1 VRVTL
6 KDIADE
12 AGVSMMTVSNVVN
25 GKRARVSPETIE
37 RIQRIVAERG
47 YVPSASARSLAAKS
61 SRLIGLLVP
70 AADEDSLMISPHN
83 VAIVGQIEREL
94 RKGGYHLLL
103 RGIAQPAEVA
113 EALQSWSLDG
123 AVLLGFLD
131 EEIDRLT
138 PRAVGKVSLLAIDSY
153 SANPLTT
160 GVRSDDF
167 TGALLAARHLISLG
181 HREIVF
187 AGPAFSSVGVVHQR
201 YEGFREAFASEGLEW
216 RERLVTVETTT
227 HARGVELGRVLK
239 DEHPS
244 ATAVFATA
252 DILAIGIMEGL
263 AERGFSVPGDVSV
276 LGFDDLDLSRYVTP
290 RLTTI
295 AQDIPQK
302 AGIAVRQLL
311 AAVEGKEHLTDP
323 ITLDVRLIER
333 ESTGSPPVLVRP
345 GLEEQDARGQRDVE

>member
-1 VRVTL
+1 MRVTL

-103 RGIAQPAEVA
+103 RGIAAPAEVA

-138 PRAVGKVSLLAIDSY
+138 ARAVGKVSLLAIDSY
-153 SANPLTT
+153 SGNPLTT
-160 GVRSDDF
+160 GVRSDDY
-167 TGALLAARHLISLG
+167 TGALLAARHLLELG

-187 AGPAFSSVGVVHQR
+187 AGPSFTDVGVVHER
-201 YEGFREAFASEGLEW
+201 FSGFQAAFAEAGLVW
-216 RERLVTVETTT
+216 QERKVSANTT
-227 HARGVELGRVLK
+227 HASGRELGRRLK
-239 DEHPS
+239 SLHPS

-263 AERGFSVPGDVSV
+263 AESGFSVPSDVSV
-276 LGFDDLDLSRYVTP
+276 LGFDDLDLSAYVTP
-290 RLTTI
+290 KLTTI
-295 AQDIPQK
+295 AQDIPRK
-302 AGIAVRQLL
+302 AAIAVQLL
-311 AAVEGKEHLTDP
+311 LGTIEGKEHPVDP
-323 ITLDVRLIER
+323 ITLEVRLIER
-333 ESTGSPPVLVRP
+333 GSTASPPLLAGA
-345 GLEEQDARGQRDVE
+345 GLEEQDAG

>member
-1 VRVTL
+1 MRVTL

-61 SRLIGLLVP
+61 SKLIGLLVP

-83 VAIVGQIEREL
+83 VAIVGLIEREL

-103 RGIAQPAEVA
+103 RGISQPAEVA

-138 PRAVGKVSLLAIDSY
+138 ARTVGKVSLLAIDSY

-160 GVRSDDF
+160 GVRSDDH
-167 TGALLAARHLISLG
+167 TGALLAARHLLALG

-187 AGPAFSSVGVVHQR
+187 AGPAFSDVGVVHQR
-201 YEGFREAFASEGLEW
+201 YQGFRAAYAEAGLTW
-216 RERLVTVETTT
+216 IERIVTVETTT
-227 HARGVELGRVLK
+227 HGSGRDLGLRLMQS
-239 DEHPS
+239 HPE

-263 AERGFSVPGDVSV
+263 AEAGCSVPGDVSV

-290 RLTTI
+290 KLTTI

-302 AGIAVRQLL
+302 AAIAVRLLL
-311 AAVEGKEHLTDP
+311 AAVERREHPADP
-323 ITLDVRLIER
+323 ITLGVRLITR
-333 ESTGSPPVLVRP
+333 DSTAAPR
-345 GLEEQDARGQRDVE
+345 

>member
-1 VRVTL
+1 MRVTL

-94 RKGGYHLLL
+94 RKGGYHLML
-103 RGIAQPAEVA
+103 RGISQPAEVA

-138 PRAVGKVSLLAIDSY
+138 AQTIGKVSLLAVDSY

-160 GVRSDDF
+160 GVRSDDY
-167 TGALLAARHLISLG
+167 TGALLAARHLLELG
-181 HREIVF
+181 HRQIVF
-187 AGPAFSSVGVVHQR
+187 AGPSFSDVGVVHQR
-201 YEGFREAFASEGLEW
+201 FDGFQAAFAEAGLTW
-216 RERLVTVETTT
+216 HERLVTVETTT
-227 HARGVELGRVLK
+227 HASGRELGRRLMT
-239 DEHPS
+239 EHPE

-263 AERGFSVPGDVSV
+263 AESAFSVPADVSV
-276 LGFDDLDLSRYVTP
+276 LGFDNLDLSEYVTP
-290 RLTTI
+290 KLTTI

-302 AGIAVRQLL
+302 AGIAVRLL
-311 AAVEGKEHLTDP
+311 LDAIERSEHPTEP
-323 ITLDVRLIER
+323 ITLDVRLIPR
-333 ESTGSPPVLVRP
+333 ASTAPPR
-345 GLEEQDARGQRDVE
+345 R

>member
-94 RKGGYHLLL
+94 RKGGYHLML
-103 RGIAQPAEVA
+103 RGISQPAEVA

-138 PRAVGKVSLLAIDSY
+138 ARTIGKVALLAIDSY

-160 GVRSDDF
+160 GVRSDDY
-167 TGALLAARHLISLG
+167 TGALLAARHLLELG
-181 HREIVF
+181 HRQIVF
-187 AGPAFSSVGVVHQR
+187 AGPSFSDVGVVHQR
-201 YEGFREAFASEGLEW
+201 FEGFQAAFAEAGLSW
-216 RERLVTVETTT
+216 QERLVTVETTT
-227 HARGVELGRVLK
+227 HASGRELGRRLMT
-239 DEHPS
+239 EHPD

-263 AERGFSVPGDVSV
+263 TESAFSVPADVSV
-276 LGFDDLDLSRYVTP
+276 LGFDNLDLSEYVTP
-290 RLTTI
+290 KLTTI

-302 AGIAVRQLL
+302 AGIAVRLL
-311 AAVEGKEHLTDP
+311 LDAVERSKHPTEP
-323 ITLDVRLIER
+323 ITLDVRLIPR
-333 ESTGSPPVLVRP
+333 ASTAPPRP
-345 GLEEQDARGQRDVE
+345 

>member
-94 RKGGYHLLL
+94 RKGGYHLML
-103 RGIAQPAEVA
+103 RGISQPAEVA

-138 PRAVGKVSLLAIDSY
+138 ARTIGKVALLAIDSY

-160 GVRSDDF
+160 GVRSDDY
-167 TGALLAARHLISLG
+167 TGALLAARHLLELG
-181 HREIVF
+181 HRQIVF
-187 AGPAFSSVGVVHQR
+187 AGPSFSDVGVVHQQF
-201 YEGFREAFASEGLEW
+201 EGFQAAFAEAGLSW
-216 RERLVTVETTT
+216 QERLVTVETTT
-227 HARGVELGRVLK
+227 HASGRELGRRLMT
-239 DEHPS
+239 EHPD

-263 AERGFSVPGDVSV
+263 TESAFSVPADVSV
-276 LGFDDLDLSRYVTP
+276 LGFDNLDLSEYVTP
-290 RLTTI
+290 KLTTI

-302 AGIAVRQLL
+302 AGIAVRLL
-311 AAVEGKEHLTDP
+311 LDAVERSKHPTEP
-323 ITLDVRLIER
+323 ITLDVRLIPR
-333 ESTGSPPVLVRP
+333 ASTAPPRP
-345 GLEEQDARGQRDVE
+345 